1 MKENKLILEYIH
13 NLEIFINFLSLF
25 IKFNKKYKMLRLLKY
40 HLKIFLHK
48 KKIKLNF
55 KEESCERNF
64 KAENINKIHITILPK
79 IS

>member
-40 HLKIFLHK
+40 HLKIFLQK